1 MRSIRWSLLV
11 ALCVPVPAG
20 AVSTLQYVTSF
31 TAPPVASPRG
41 IGLLPNGDVIVGNG
55 FLNSPLVRF
64 TSAGAF
70 VSTIGVGTVNALDGL
85 AVDGAGDIYFAD
97 YQAAPAIEEWS
108 GAGAPIRSWGGIG
121 AGPGLFQSAAGVAVD
136 GGGNVY
142 VSDLTNDYV
151 QVFTGTGAFVRLFG
165 TAGAG
170 VGQFQSPTGVAV
182 DSQGR
187 IFVGDGTRG
196 KVLRFSPT
204 GAFQIEFSAGVEP
217 EGVAMSPD
225 GNIVVVDASNRVVHK
240 YTPDGTLLSATNGFL
255 SLPYRVACDAAGYI
269 YVTDEGFN
277 SIVKFR
283 DAAVTAV
290 QRTTFGRVLNL
301 YRTP

>member
-1 MRSIRWSLLV
+1 MRLIRWSLLV

-31 TAPPVASPRG
+31 TAPSVASPRG

-85 AVDGAGDIYFAD
+85 AVNGSGDIYFAD
-97 YQAAPAIEEWS
+97 YQTTPAIEEWS
-108 GAGAPIRSWGGIG
+108 SAGVPIRSWGGIG
-121 AGPGLFQSAAGVAVD
+121 SGPGLFQSAAGLGLD

-142 VSDLTNDYV
+142 VTDLTNIDV
-151 QVFTGTGAFVRLFG
+151 QVFTATGAFVRMFG
-165 TAGAG
+165 TAGTG
-170 VGQFQSPTGVAV
+170 VGQLQLPTGIAV

-187 IFVGDGTRG
+187 IFVCDGTRG
-196 KVLRFSPT
+196 KVLRFSAL
-204 GAFQIEFSAGVEP
+204 GVFQIEFSAGGEP

-225 GNIVVVDASNRVVHK
+225 GNVCVVDASGGAVRK
-240 YTPDGTLLSATNGFL
+240 YTPDGTLLAATNGFL
-255 SLPYRVACDAAGYI
+255 SLPYRVVCDAAGFL
-269 YVTDEGFN
+269 YVTDQGLN